1 MPEAAILLWLPK
13 KPKPCGCFVP
23 PRGGYGFAPLPKRP
37 PPDEDGFAFG
47 FDPYPKSEFDY

>member
-13 KPKPCGCFVP
+13 KPKPCGCFAP